1 MKMGI
6 LYNNTRVSKTDSH
19 AATHSVDSDIC
30 CIVVNLSARFK
41 SYNITFIS

>member
-6 LYNNTRVSKTDSH
+6 LYNNNRLSKTDSN
-19 AATHSVDSDIC
+19 AAAHSVDSDIC
-30 CIVVNLSARFK
+30 YIVINLSARFK